1 MFKQKK
7 NLFVLVFIIMID
19 FIGFTLIF
27 PLVPDLL
34 LYYLN
39 HPIYKSDEVIIHFFL
54 LIDRTFKQLIPFSN
68 NLNGDVVLIV
78 GGIISSI
85 FSVLQFIF
93 SPYWGKLSDLYGRKK
108 ILIYTNIGLGLSY
121 LFWLFSKSFSMFLIS
136 RIIGGI
142 MSGNLGVASAAMA
155 DMSNKENRTAY
166 MGLVGM
172 AFGLGFVIGPVF
184 GGLLYYIG
192 NEYLR
197 DLLQNSFF
205 HPFSICALG
214 SFSLSLISIL
224 FNFFFLEETHQPSQK
239 TTRERIS
246 IMQINQ
252 LNTPVKL
259 GILLNLVYMLIFTS
273 YEFTFTFF
281 YKFTFNL
288 TPKEIGFVFL
298 YLGLLIAIG
307 QGSLSR
313 MLSGKISEKTMM
325 QLGIVSISTT
335 FLLQPIL
342 KQNIFFSLLTLIPLA
357 LGNSLFQPA
366 VNGYTSL
373 HSKKEEQGYVLGLMR
388 SLGSLS
394 RAIGPFIGGSLY
406 WMFGIQISYLIFIF
420 ILLIAL
426 YLTFRL

>member
-1 MFKQKK
+1 MYNQKR
-7 NLFVLVFIIMID
+7 NLFVLFFIIMID

-34 LYYLN
+34 LFYLN
-39 HPIYKSDEVIIHFFL
+39 HPVYKSDQVIIHFFL
-54 LIDRTFKQLIPFSN
+54 IIDKTFKQLLPFNN

-85 FSVLQFIF
+85 FSILQFIF
-93 SPYWGKLSDLYGRKK
+93 SPFWGKLSDLYGRKK

-121 LFWLFSKSFSMFLIS
+121 LFWLFSKSFTMFLLS
-136 RIIGGI
+136 RVVGGI
-142 MSGNLGVASAAMA
+142 MSGNLGIASAAMA

-172 AFGLGFVIGPVF
+172 AFGLGFVVGPVF
-184 GGLLYYIG
+184 GGILYYVG
-192 NEYLR
+192 NEYFR
-197 DLLQNSFF
+197 HLLENSFF
-205 HPFSICALG
+205 HPFSICAFG
-214 SFSLSLISIL
+214 SFLLSLISIL
-224 FNFFFLEETHQPSQK
+224 LNFFFLEETYQPSQK
-239 TTRERIS
+239 PTRERIS
-246 IMQINQ
+246 IMQIKQ
-252 LNTPVKL
+252 LHEPIKL
-259 GILLNLVYMLIFTS
+259 GIWLNLIYMLIFTS

-298 YLGLLIAIG
+298 YLGILIAIG
-307 QGSLSR
+307 QGFLSR
-313 MLSGKISEKTMM
+313 ILSGKISEKTMM
-325 QLGIVSISTT
+325 QLGIISISIT

-366 VNGYTSL
+366 VNSYTSL
-373 HSKKEEQGYVLGLMR
+373 HSKKEEYGYVLGLMR

-406 WMFGIQISYLIFIF
+406 WMLGLQISYLIFILV
-420 ILLIAL
+420 LLLAL

>member
-1 MFKQKK
+1 MYNKKK
-7 NLFVLVFIIMID
+7 NLFVLVSIIMID

-39 HPIYKSDEVIIHFFL
+39 HPIYKSDEVMIHFFL
-54 LIDRTFKQLIPFSN
+54 LIDKTFKQLLPFN
-68 NLNGDVVLIV
+68 HNLDGDVVLIV

-85 FSVLQFIF
+85 FSILQFIF
-93 SPYWGKLSDLYGRKK
+93 SPFWGKLSDLYGRKN
-108 ILIYTNIGLGLSY
+108 ILIYTNLGLGLSY
-121 LFWLFSKSFSMFLIS
+121 LLWLFSKSFSMFLLS
-136 RIIGGI
+136 RVIGGI

-166 MGLVGM
+166 MGFVGM
-172 AFGLGFVIGPVF
+172 AFGLGFVVGPVF

-197 DLLQNSFF
+197 NFLQDSIFY
-205 HPFSICALG
+205 PFSICALG
-214 SFSLSLISIL
+214 SFLLSLISIF
-224 FNFFFLEETHQPSQK
+224 FNIIFLEETYQPSQK
-239 TTRERIS
+239 PTRERIS

-252 LNTPVKL
+252 LETPIKL
-259 GILLNLVYMLIFTS
+259 GILLNLIYMLIFTS

-298 YLGLLIAIG
+298 YLGILIALG
-307 QGSLSR
+307 QGFLSR
-313 MLSGKISEKTMM
+313 ILSGKISEKTMM
-325 QLGIVSISTT
+325 QWGIISISIT

-366 VNGYTSL
+366 VNSYTSL
-373 HSKKEEQGYVLGLMR
+373 HSKKEEYGYVLGLMR

-406 WMFGIQISYLIFIF
+406 WMLGLQISYLIFIL
-420 ILLIAL
+420 ILLLAL